1 MRRIPVLVAAS
12 AALLGPAAAVG
23 VTGCGD
29 HGPHLTPAQA
39 EGQAAVARRRI
50 PQGITLSYTDTTPRW
65 RSPDSLPMETAA
77 AAKTACGDWRAKY
90 VAYAYGKEVIGAMTS
105 ADLDRT
111 AHAFALHEAAPG
123 HLTDVQRGCRA
134 GLDTRAAR

>member
-1 MRRIPVLVAAS
+1 MRRIPASLAAGAVLLSPAVA
-12 AALLGPAAAVG
+12 LG

-65 RSPDSLPMETAA
+65 RSPDALPLTSAA
-77 AAKTACGDWRAKY
+77 AARTACGDWRAKY
-90 VAYAYGKEVIGAMTS
+90 VAYAYGKEVIGAMHP

-111 AHAFALHEAAPG
+111 AHAFAVHEAAPG
-123 HLTDVQRGCRA
+123 HVADVQRGCRA